1 MNDNIRVSP
10 EEVLRVGGA
19 EDPVRPGTFLQ
30 HAGLKMAR
38 WFGIFGGIV
47 MLILLVKWWVTFPTP
62 PTLPVGIESE
72 KAKAAL
78 ENYRQLQEISLDPIL
93 KICDSIIVRLLLPV
107 FTTILGYIFGSR
119 EASQKERS

>member
-62 PTLPVGIESE
+62 PTLPAGIESE

-93 KICDSIIVRLLLPV
+93 GLRGIVWVKNADFEPETPLP
-107 FTTILGYIFGSR
+107 IRPGKGPDR
-119 EASQKERS
+119 N